1 MRRRTFLRL
10 MAAAGTSVAQSA
22 WMRGSAQAARRTGT
36 PATIDA
42 RGSLYGR
49 WTVRDRLP
57 AFVYELDQDAEPA
70 VEWNPFLSL
79 PTRRNWLMVGN
90 RAIRLQAAND
100 GTVALFDETEGLR
113 WLVAPE
119 PDGTGVSLVDDDD
132 GTRWGSAFAL
142 RGGETPPRR
151 TFGPTFF

>member
-1 MRRRTFLRL
+1 MRPRTVLRL
-10 MAAAGTSVAQSA
+10 MAAGGAAVAQSA
-22 WMRGSAQAARRTGT
+22 WMQGSARAARRT
-36 PATIDA
+36 IDP

-49 WTVRDRLP
+49 WIVRDGLS
-57 AFVYELDQDAEPA
+57 AFVYDLDQEAEPQA
-70 VEWNPFLSL
+70 EWDPFLSP

-132 GTRWGSAFAL
+132 GR
-142 RGGETPPRR
+142 
-151 TFGPTFF
+151 